1 MTPTY
6 LLNVVSVEKNM
17 FSGVVQKI
25 RITGSEGELGIFSGH
40 TPLLT
45 ALKPGMVYIINEH
58 GEEEFTYLSGGILE
72 VQPKLVT
79 ILADTAIRGEDLDE
93 ERVLKSKYDAEA
105 NLKKPHADIDHT
117 KASIE
122 LSKAL
127 AKLQI
132 IELIKLKK

>member
-25 RITGSEGELGIFSGH
+25 RVTGSEGELGIFSGH

-45 ALKPGMVYIINEH
+45 ALKPGMVCIINEH

-105 NLKKPHADIDHT
+105 NLNKPHTDIDHT